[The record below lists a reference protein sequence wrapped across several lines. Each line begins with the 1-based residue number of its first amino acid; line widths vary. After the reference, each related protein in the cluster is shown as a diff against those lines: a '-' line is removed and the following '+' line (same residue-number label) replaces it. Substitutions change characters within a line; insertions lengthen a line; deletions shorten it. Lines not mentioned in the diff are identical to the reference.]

1 MNTIRMSSLPALAQ
15 CPARRRETAG
25 MPNVSGE
32 PAVAGTIAHAII
44 AGYVEGKPADVAGL
58 ATVYGVDPAVVEDLA
73 ERFAWLRAEHKM
85 GLMVEAEIEVSIAG
99 LLLVGHLDVAIRCA
113 DVVDIYD
120 FKTGRVEVDPPARNL
135 QLIAYAV
142 GYMEAHSEVR
152 WIHVH
157 IYQPHGRGHEQ
168 ETFGRVTLAMWR
180 ERIAAIV
187 AAARAESPEYRT
199 GAHCQY
205 CGARAKCPALNVEL
219 STVLTGADVA
229 AQFAALPPHRQSH
242 TLALAMAGKK
252 VCEDVIESAKAVARV
267 NGPIPI
273 GDGTE
278 WGPKIEEQRRI
289 DVARA
294 WPVAV
299 EKCGPHLPEA
309 VKLSLSG
316 LEEAAVANAVPG
328 EKRGW
333 KGAVKRD
340 LIEALNAAG
349 ALSTVEIEKFT
360 ARKAGGKEGIE

>member
-1 MNTIRMSSLPALAQ
+1 
-15 CPARRRETAG
+15 

-32 PAVAGTIAHAII
+32 PAVMGTIAHAII
-44 AGYVEGKPADVAGL
+44 AGYVEGKPADVPGL
-58 ATVYGVDPAVVEDLA
+58 ATVYGVDTAAVEDLA
-73 ERFAWLRAEHKM
+73 DRFAWLGARLENVRTETEVEVRID
-85 GLMVEAEIEVSIAG
+85 GLM
-99 LLLVGHLDVAIRCA
+99 LVGHLDVAIRCG
-113 DVVDIYD
+113 DVADIYD

-135 QLIAYAV
+135 QLIAYAI
-142 GYMEAHSEVR
+142 GYAEAHSEVR

-180 ERIAAIV
+180 ERIAEIV

-273 GDGTE
+273 GEGME
-278 WGPKIEEQRRI
+278 WGPKEEEHRSI
-289 DVARA
+289 DAAKGWQVLSDF
-294 WPVAV
+294 
-299 EKCGPHLPEA
+299 CGVHMAEA
-309 VKLSLSG
+309 VKVG
-316 LEEAAVANAVPG
+316 LDAAKKAAVAEARSTAPDGKLPRGGVGAIERNLANA
-328 EKRGW
+328 
-333 KGAVKRD
+333 
-340 LIEALNAAG
+340 LSNAG
-349 ALSTVEIEKFT
+349 ALKETTVERFT
-360 ARKAGGKEGIE
+360 ARKTGGKEGIE